1 LSDIITLKG
10 KKLLE
15 QELKKLI
22 EVERPSVIKAIAEAR
37 AHGDLSEN
45 AEYAAAKEKQSF
57 VEGRISQISSR
68 IASCEVID
76 PSTIKSD
83 KVMFGA
89 TVTVLNLD
97 TDERS
102 KYQIVGQDEANA
114 ENGSIS
120 LLSPISR
127 ALIGKKVGDITT
139 VKIPKGEA
147 EYEILQIEY
156 I

>member
-1 LSDIITLKG
+1 MSDIITLKG

>member
-1 LSDIITLKG
+1 MSDIITLKG
-10 KKLLE
+10 KRLLE

-114 ENGSIS
+114 ERGSIS

>member
-10 KKLLE
+10 KKALE

-22 EVERPSVIKAIAEAR
+22 NEERPSVIKAIAEAR

-45 AEYAAAKEKQSF
+45 AEYSAAKEKQSF
-57 VEGRISQISSR
+57 VEGRIAQISSR
-68 IASCEVID
+68 LASCEVID

-97 TDERS
+97 TEEKS
-102 KYQIVGQDEANA
+102 TYQIVGQDEANA
-114 ENGSIS
+114 EKGSIS

-127 ALIGKKVGDITT
+127 ALISKKVGDITT

-147 EYEILQIEY
+147 EYEILQIE
-156 I
+156 